1 MQRCST
7 IAILPLIAA
16 ALIGATGCT
25 APAKTPRP
33 RTFGVSV
40 EESEEPVRI
49 VYLIDG
55 GEYMMGSIGA
65 IKYELK
71 RSIGE
76 LPDAKKFQVIF
87 YSASTTEIPGS
98 EPVPATDK
106 NKQEAF
112 RLIDD
117 YVPGDGADPTVGLER
132 AFACRPDVIC
142 FLAGA
147 ELPSSLIELVKRL
160 NVNKRTC
167 VHTIRFLWRFGDDA
181 VLRKIAEDSGG
192 GYKFVTED
200 DLDEFIRRGCV

>member
-1 MQRCST
+1 MQRSCT
-7 IAILPLIAA
+7 LAIPALIAA
-16 ALIGATGCT
+16 TLIGATGCT
-25 APAKTPRP
+25 APAKTARP

-40 EESEEPVRI
+40 DESGEPVTI

-65 IKYELK
+65 LKYELK
-71 RSIGE
+71 RTIGE
-76 LPDAKKFQVIF
+76 LADDKKFQVIF

-106 NKQEAF
+106 TKQEAF

-117 YVPGDGADPTVGLER
+117 YVPGDGADPAVGLER
-132 AFACRPDVIC
+132 AFACRPDLIY

-147 ELPSSLIELVKRL
+147 ELPSSLVEFVNRL

-167 VHTIRFLWRFGDDA
+167 VHTIRFLWRLGDDA
-181 VLRKIAEDSGG
+181 VLRKIAEDSHGS
-192 GYKFVTED
+192 YRFVTED
-200 DLDEFIRRGCV
+200 DLDVLIRN

>member
-1 MQRCST
+1 MQRCPT
-7 IAILPLIAA
+7 IASLALIAA
-16 ALIGATGCT
+16 TLIGATGCT
-25 APAKTPRP
+25 APAKTARP
-33 RTFGVSV
+33 RTFGGGG
-40 EESEEPVRI
+40 EESGEPVRI

-65 IKYELK
+65 LKYELK

-76 LPDAKKFQVIF
+76 LGECKTFQIIF
-87 YSASTTEIPGS
+87 YGASTTEIPGS

-117 YVPGDGADPTVGLER
+117 YVPGYRADPTVGLER
-132 AFACRPDVIC
+132 AFACRPDMIY

-167 VHTIRFLWRFGDDA
+167 VHTIRFLWRLGDDA
-181 VLRKIAEDSGG
+181 VLRKIAEDSHGS
-192 GYKFVTED
+192 YRFVTED
-200 DLDEFIRRGCV
+200 DLDVLIRN

>member
-1 MQRCST
+1 MQRSCT
-7 IAILPLIAA
+7 IAILALIAA
-16 ALIGATGCT
+16 TLIGATGCT
-25 APAKTPRP
+25 APATTARP
-33 RTFGVSV
+33 RIFGGGV
-40 EESEEPVRI
+40 EESGEPVRI

-76 LPDAKKFQVIF
+76 LGEYKKFKIIF
-87 YSASTTEIPGS
+87 YGASTTEIPGS

-117 YVPGDGADPTVGLER
+117 YVPGYGADPTVGLER
-132 AFACRPDVIC
+132 AFACRPDVIY
-142 FLAGA
+142 FLAGH

-160 NVNKRTC
+160 NVNKRTS

-181 VLRKIAEDSGG
+181 VLRKIAEDSHGN
-192 GYKFVTED
+192 YKFVTED
-200 DLDEFIRRGCV
+200 DLDEFIRN